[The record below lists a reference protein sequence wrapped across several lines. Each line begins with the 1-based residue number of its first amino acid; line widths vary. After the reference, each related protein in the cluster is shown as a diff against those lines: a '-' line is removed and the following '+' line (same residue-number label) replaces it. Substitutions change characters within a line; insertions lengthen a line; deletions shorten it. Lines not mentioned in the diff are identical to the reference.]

1 MNDPELVDEARRWL
15 RFAAEDID
23 VAQRLLATDGPTV
36 RHTCFLAQQAAE
48 KALKAALVLEGID
61 FPFRHD
67 LDALRNLLPDTW
79 SVRRTHTDLAQLTEW
94 AVEARYP
101 GDWQEATATDAEQA
115 VSQAREVYN
124 SIAADFERCTN
135 RGERCSKS
143 G

>member
-1 MNDPELVDEARRWL
+1 MNDSELVDEARRWL
-15 RFAAEDID
+15 RFATEDLD
-23 VAQRLLATDGPTV
+23 VAQRLLAADGTPP
-36 RHTCFLAQQAAE
+36 RHACSLAQQAAE

-67 LDALRNLLPDTW
+67 LDALRNLLPDPW

-115 VSQAREVYN
+115 VSQARGVYN
-124 SIAADFERCTN
+124 SIAAEFERHTN
-135 RGERCSKS
+135 TE
-143 G
+143 